1 MFVSKQDVGGVV
13 KVLEIVVKVLE
24 DVRITVVLPLLNVV
38 NVVVNVL
45 VNVEV
50 AWVVVILVHWI
61 VRVDCT
67 HILLCSST
75 SNVQYKDW
83 VPYYL

>member
-1 MFVSKQDVGGVV
+1 MLHVIWPFHVVDCLVMGVLGLVAVLKQDVGGVV

-61 VRVDCT
+61 VRVE
-67 HILLCSST
+67 
-75 SNVQYKDW
+75 
-83 VPYYL
+83 

>member
-1 MFVSKQDVGGVV
+1 MLHFIWPFHVVDCLVMDVLVWVPVLKQDVGGVV
-13 KVLEIVVKVLE
+13 KVLKIVVKVLE

-38 NVVVNVL
+38 NVVVNVS

-61 VRVDCT
+61 VRVD
-67 HILLCSST
+67 
-75 SNVQYKDW
+75 
-83 VPYYL
+83 

>member
-1 MFVSKQDVGGVV
+1 M

-38 NVVVNVL
+38 NVVVNVS

-61 VRVDCT
+61 VRVD
-67 HILLCSST
+67 
-75 SNVQYKDW
+75 
-83 VPYYL
+83 